1 MKPYIICHMMASV
14 DGRIDCAMTSK
25 IKGVNEY
32 YQTLESLDAPTTV
45 SGRITATLEM
55 AGQGFFAPKDK
66 TVIGKRA
73 FHKAACADGYTVITD
88 NKGRLK
94 FNGPQ
99 LGGLPLLLIVSEKA
113 PKEYL
118 SYLEQLGISWIA
130 CGRESTDLKQA
141 VEIMNTEFGV
151 ERMVIVGGP
160 HINGAFLSAG
170 LLDEVSILYGP
181 AIDGREG
188 MPGVFDGLS
197 SDAEPIQLELT
208 HVEQYP
214 DGAVWMRYQT
224 KEK

>member
-32 YQTLESLDAPTTV
+32 YQTLEALDAPTTV

-55 AGQGFFAPKDK
+55 AEQGFFIPKDN
-66 TVIGKRA
+66 TTIGKTA
-73 FHKAACADGYTVITD
+73 FHKDTDANGYTVIAD

-94 FNGPQ
+94 FNGAELDGQ
-99 LGGLPLLLIVSEKA
+99 PLLLIVSEKA
-113 PKEYL
+113 SKEYL
-118 SYLEQLGISWIA
+118 SYLEGLGISWIA
-130 CGRESTDLKQA
+130 CGKEHTDLKQA
-141 VEIMNTEFGV
+141 VEIMNTEFGI

-160 HINGAFLSAG
+160 HINGAFLSSG
-170 LLDEVSILYGP
+170 ILDEISILYGP

-197 SDAEPIQLELT
+197 KDAEPIQLHLKSM
-208 HVEQYP
+208 EQFP
-214 DGAVWMRYQT
+214 DGAVWMRY
-224 KEK
+224 KMK

>member
-32 YQTLESLDAPTTV
+32 YRTLDALDAPTTV

-55 AGQGFFAPKDK
+55 AEQGFFVPKDQ
-66 TVIGKRA
+66 TAIGKTT
-73 FHKAACADGYTVITD
+73 FHKAADASGYTVIAD

-94 FNGPQ
+94 FKGAELDGQ
-99 LGGLPLLLIVSEKA
+99 PLLLIVSEKA

-118 SYLEQLGISWIA
+118 SYLEHLGISWIA
-130 CGRESTDLKQA
+130 CGKERTDLKQA

-151 ERMVIVGGP
+151 ERMVVVGGP
-160 HINGAFLSAG
+160 HINGAFLSSG
-170 LLDEVSILYGP
+170 ILNEVSVLYGP

-188 MPGVFDGLS
+188 MPGVFDGLPKGV
-197 SDAEPIQLELT
+197 EPIQLRLKS
-208 HVEQYP
+208 VEQYP
-214 DGAVWMRYQT
+214 DGAVWMRYLVRN
-224 KEK
+224 

>member
-32 YQTLESLDAPTTV
+32 YKTLDALDAPTTV

-55 AGQGFFAPKDK
+55 AEQGFFESKDK
-66 TVIGKRA
+66 TAIGKTA
-73 FHKAACADGYTVITD
+73 FHKATDADGYTVIAD

-94 FNGPQ
+94 FNGSELDGQ
-99 LGGLPLLLIVSEKA
+99 PLLLLVSEKA
-113 PKEYL
+113 SKEYL
-118 SYLEQLGISWIA
+118 SYLEHLDISWIA
-130 CGRESTDLKQA
+130 CGKERTDLKKA

-160 HINGAFLSAG
+160 HINGAFLSSG
-170 LLDEVSILYGP
+170 ILDEISVLYGP

-188 MPGVFDGLS
+188 MPGVFDGLPK
-197 SDAEPIQLELT
+197 DAEPVQLHLKS
-208 HVEQYP
+208 VEQYP
-214 DGAVWMRYQT
+214 DGAIWIRY
-224 KEK
+224 KL